1 MKKPHIYLLR
11 GKWTCARLSDL
22 WCIWPYG
29 KGSTPRA
36 AYLHWQCLMVI
47 EKISRQ
53 PQASE
58 IYSPERAQ

>member
-1 MKKPHIYLLR
+1 MSKPHIYLLR

-36 AYLHWQCLMVI
+36 AYLQWQCLMAI

-53 PQASE
+53 
-58 IYSPERAQ
+58 AQVRDFLSKEQS